1 MYCEEHD
8 SMSCWMVTL
17 QMHSFIFSWL
27 ITWKWL
33 PGFDLRHLLHRLL
46 LRPLRWVVLH
56 GLPLHLALAHHLQEW
71 ESATGGVRISFWAQ
85 VTIGQGLFTLSGH
98 SIERRKLMRR
108 SVLSVSILV
117 VATNGTAKIILETLL
132 PPICNKS
139 PQRKV
144 ISPKQFI
151 SLCFFLILVL
161 GTNMGCPLFSCLF
174 LHSFFPMGIWKQV
187 FFTPKRS

>member
-1 MYCEEHD
+1 MFMYVEEHD
-8 SMSCWMVTL
+8 SMRYWMVTL
-17 QMHSFIFSWL
+17 QMQSFLFSWL

-56 GLPLHLALAHHLQEW
+56 GLLLHLALAHHLHEW
-71 ESATGGVRISFWAQ
+71 ESATGGVRISFRAQ
-85 VTIGQGLFTLSGH
+85 VTIGQALFTLSGH

-117 VATNGTAKIILETLL
+117 VATNGTAKIIVQTLL

-139 PQRKV
+139 PQKKV
-144 ISPKQFI
+144 ISPKQFL
-151 SLCFFLILVL
+151 SLCFFLIHKWPFTFQLPFS
-161 GTNMGCPLFSCLF
+161 PLFFSHWDFKTSLC
-174 LHSFFPMGIWKQV
+174 
-187 FFTPKRS
+187 